1 MGDLPSFI
9 LGLSTKTDNKQQGTR
24 KETNTM
30 ATFTENYNLIKPSEE
45 DYYDVQDF
53 NENMDAID
61 GQMMET
67 AAEVDGIGDKIGTA
81 ADEGTETVF
90 GKLNQI
96 SDSMTGTE
104 VQLVKSIQHVTY
116 SPSKEASSGSCSI
129 RTVDPQRCIVLF
141 ERLYDSSGNG
151 TNYVSYTLNANS
163 ISIQHSSYSLSSYNN
178 LKLGF
183 WVVEFY

>member
-1 MGDLPSFI
+1 
-9 LGLSTKTDNKQQGTR
+9 
-24 KETNTM
+24 M

-67 AAEVDGIGDKIGTA
+67 AAEVDGIGNKIGTA
-81 ADEGTETVF
+81 ADKGTETVF

-96 SDSMTGTE
+96 SSGMTG
-104 VQLVKSIQHVTY
+104 VQLVKSIQYVTY
-116 SPSKEASSGSCSI
+116 SPSNGASSGTCSI
-129 RTVDPQRCIVLF
+129 RTVNPSRCFVIF
-141 ERLYDSSGNG
+141 ERLNDNSDNG
-151 TNYVSYTLNANS
+151 TDYVTYDLYADHINVSHLS
-163 ISIQHSSYSLSSYNN
+163 HSFSS

>member
-1 MGDLPSFI
+1 
-9 LGLSTKTDNKQQGTR
+9 
-24 KETNTM
+24 M
-30 ATFTENYNLIKPSEE
+30 ATFTEHYNLIKPSEE

-67 AAEVDGIGDKIGTA
+67 AAEVDGIGNKIGTA

-96 SDSMTGTE
+96 SSGMTG
-104 VQLVKSIQHVTY
+104 VQLVKSIQYVTY
-116 SPSKEASSGSCSI
+116 SPSSGTSSGTCSI
-129 RTVDPQRCIVLF
+129 RTVNPSRCFVIF
-141 ERLYDSSGNG
+141 ERLNDNSDNG
-151 TNYVSYTLNANS
+151 TDYVTYYLYADHINVSHLS
-163 ISIQHSSYSLSSYNN
+163 HSSAS

>member
-1 MGDLPSFI
+1 
-9 LGLSTKTDNKQQGTR
+9 
-24 KETNTM
+24 M

-67 AAEVDGIGDKIGTA
+67 AAEVDGIGNKIGTA

-96 SDSMTGTE
+96 SGKMTG
-104 VQLVKSIQHVTY
+104 VQLVKSIQHIKYANAASGNNASRIVAIEPVNPER
-116 SPSKEASSGSCSI
+116 SLVFCHDAASSNALNMQYS
-129 RTVDPQRCIVLF
+129 F
-141 ERLYDSSGNG
+141 
-151 TNYVSYTLNANS
+151 TLNTDS
-163 ISIQHSSYSLSSYNN
+163 ISVSHPSFSDAN
-178 LKLGF
+178 
-183 WVVEFY
+183 VVVLYFQIIEFY

>member
-1 MGDLPSFI
+1 
-9 LGLSTKTDNKQQGTR
+9 
-24 KETNTM
+24 M

-67 AAEVDGIGDKIGTA
+67 AAEVDGIGNKIGTA

-96 SDSMTGTE
+96 SSGMTG

-116 SPSKEASSGSCSI
+116 STSYDINSGSCSL
-129 RTVDPQRCIVLF
+129 RTVDPKRCLVIF
-141 ERLYDSSGNG
+141 ERLYDSSDSG
-151 TNYVSYTLNANS
+151 TDYVSYTLNANS
-163 ISIQHSSYSLSSYNN
+163 ISIRHFSYSASSYTSLM
-178 LKLGF
+178 LGF

>member
-1 MGDLPSFI
+1 
-9 LGLSTKTDNKQQGTR
+9 
-24 KETNTM
+24 M
-30 ATFTENYNLIKPSEE
+30 ATFTEHYNLIKPSEE

-67 AAEVDGIGDKIGTA
+67 AAEVDGIGEKIGTA

-96 SDSMTGTE
+96 SGGMTG

-116 SPSKEASSGSCSI
+116 STSYDSDSDSGSCSI
-129 RTVDPQRCIVLF
+129 RAVDPKRCFVIF
-141 ERLYDSSGNG
+141 ERLYDSSNSG
-151 TNYVSYTLNANS
+151 TAYISYSLNATS
-163 ISIQHSSYSLSSYNN
+163 ISVEHSSYSSTGPHIT
-178 LKLGF
+178 LGF

>member
-1 MGDLPSFI
+1 
-9 LGLSTKTDNKQQGTR
+9 
-24 KETNTM
+24 M

-67 AAEVDGIGDKIGTA
+67 AAEVDGIGNKIGTA
-81 ADEGTETVF
+81 ADKGTETVF

-116 SPSKEASSGSCSI
+116 SVSRETSSGSCNISQ
-129 RTVDPQRCIVLF
+129 VNPKRCIVLF
-141 ERLYDSSGNG
+141 ERLQDSTSSGAARI
-151 TNYVSYTLNANS
+151 TYSLSATALYVY
-163 ISIQHSSYSLSSYNN
+163 HSSYSASSSPSITV
-178 LKLGF
+178 GF